1 MNLNQLLQNKW
12 VVVSILAA
20 IVILFGISSYS
31 SSKTNMRDMMSD
43 GSVAPA
49 SSHSM
54 LQPSMEAVHAP
65 THAASSDNNHNYV
78 AQQIATPDQLL
89 PHDVNSEWGNL
100 NMAAQSNHGL
110 TDALVPPSHFIGLDT
125 KSSTLRNS
133 NQQLRSDPYIPKQ
146 DVGPWWQSTIDP
158 DIMRVP
164 LEIGAGPQ

>member
-1 MNLNQLLQNKW
+1 MNFNQLLQNKW

-49 SSHSM
+49 SAPSM
-54 LQPSMEAVHAP
+54 LHPSMDAVHSP
-65 THAASSDNNHNYV
+65 EPVHADNNQNYA

-89 PHDVNSEWGNL
+89 PHDTNSEWGSL
-100 NMAAQSNHGL
+100 NMASQSNNGL
-110 TDALVPPSHFIGLDT
+110 TDSLVPPSYFIGLDT

-133 NQQLRSDPYIPKQ
+133 NQQIRSDPYIPKQ